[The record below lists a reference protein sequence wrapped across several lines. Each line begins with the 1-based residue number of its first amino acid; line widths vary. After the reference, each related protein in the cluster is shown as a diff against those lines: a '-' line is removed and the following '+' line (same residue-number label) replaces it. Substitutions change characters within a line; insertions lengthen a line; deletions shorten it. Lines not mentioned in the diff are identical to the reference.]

1 MNLEE
6 VKQAGPRYPQDIN
19 WGFSTYCNYLDKHP
33 EYEISEGDILI
44 FVVVRFPDELTD
56 IPLGIYTPHTSAH
69 FCCE

>member
-33 EYEISEGDILI
+33 
-44 FVVVRFPDELTD
+44 
-56 IPLGIYTPHTSAH
+56 
-69 FCCE
+69 